1 MNPAPPVKG
10 PEAHSGVYTSLKA
23 LIRLEGQ
30 ATGFSFLP
38 RQPIHSLLAGRHAS
52 RLRGRGLNFEEI
64 RRYLP
69 GDDVR
74 NIDWKVTNRL
84 KKAHVRVYTEE
95 RDRSVLLLVDQRL
108 SMFFGSRRQLK
119 SVTAAEAAGL
129 SAWRVFNAKDRP
141 GAIVFD
147 DQDLRYVP
155 AQRSRA
161 NVMHIFGAVVEFNQR
176 LRVGA
181 GIRPNPAMLN
191 QVLKKAR
198 QIATHDWLVV
208 VISDFGGAD
217 DETTRLLTQLGQRN
231 DVVSLFVYDS
241 LEESLPDAG
250 RLVASDAELQVEVQ
264 TRNSRLRERHRAMFQ
279 DRFDHAARNLKKHGI
294 PVLPVHNAQ
303 PVAEQ
308 IRRLIG
314 NRIPP
319 P

>member
-1 MNPAPPVKG
+1 MSSESPVKG
-10 PEAHSGVYTSLKA
+10 PQAQDGVYTTLKD

-84 KKAHVRVYTEE
+84 KKPHVRVYTEE
-95 RDRSVLLLVDQRL
+95 RDRSVLLLVDQRM

-129 SAWRVFNAKDRP
+129 SAWRVFNVKDRP

-147 DQDLRYVP
+147 DRELRYVS

-161 NVMHIFGAVVEFNQR
+161 NVMQIFGALVQFNRR
-176 LRVGA
+176 LRVDA
-181 GIRPNPAMLN
+181 GIQPNPSMLN
-191 QVLKKAR
+191 QVLRKAR
-198 QIATHDWLVV
+198 QIATHDWLIAVV
-208 VISDFGGAD
+208 SDFGGAD
-217 DETTRLLTQLGQRN
+217 DETTRLLTQLGRRN
-231 DVVSLFVYDS
+231 DVISLFIYDS
-241 LEESLPDAG
+241 LEQSLPDIG

-264 TRNSRLRERHRAMFQ
+264 SQNAQLREKHHAMFQ
-279 DRFDHAARNLKKHGI
+279 DRLEHSTRSLKKQGI
-294 PVLPVHNAQ
+294 PVLPINNTQ

-308 IRRLIG
+308 IRRLMG
-314 NRIPP
+314 NLAPTA
-319 P
+319 

>member
-1 MNPAPPVKG
+1 MGSAPPVTNLQDG
-10 PEAHSGVYTSLKA
+10 PGVYTTLKA

-84 KKAHVRVYTEE
+84 KKTHVRVYTEE
-95 RDRSVLLLVDQRL
+95 RDRSVLLLVDQRM

-129 SAWRVFNAKDRP
+129 SAWRVFSTKDRP
-141 GAIVFD
+141 GAIVFND
-147 DQDLRYVP
+147 HEQRYVK

-161 NVMHIFGAVVEFNQR
+161 NVMQIFGAVVAFNQR
-176 LRVGA
+176 LKVDA
-181 GIRPNPAMLN
+181 GIQPNPGMLN
-191 QVLKKAR
+191 EVLRKAR
-198 QIATHDWLVV
+198 QIATHDWLIA
-208 VISDFGGAD
+208 VISDFGGSD
-217 DETTRLLTQLGQRN
+217 DETTRLMTQLGRRN
-231 DVVSLFVYDS
+231 DVISLFVYDG
-241 LEESLPDAG
+241 LEQTLPDVG
-250 RLVASDAELQVEVQ
+250 RLVASDAQLQVEVQ
-264 TRNSRLRERHRAMFQ
+264 SRNAKLRERHHALFQ
-279 DRFDHAARNLKKHGI
+279 DRFEHSARNLKKHGI
-294 PVLPVHNAQ
+294 PVLPIDNTQ

-314 NRIPP
+314 NLTPTV
-319 P
+319 

>member
-1 MNPAPPVKG
+1 MSSKSPVKG
-10 PEAHSGVYTSLKA
+10 PDGVYATLKD

-84 KKAHVRVYTEE
+84 KKPHVRVFTEE
-95 RDRSVLLLVDQRL
+95 RDRSVLLLVDQRM

-141 GAIVFD
+141 GAVVFD
-147 DQDLRYVP
+147 DRELRYVS

-161 NVMHIFGAVVEFNQR
+161 NVMQIFGAVVDFNQR
-176 LRVGA
+176 LKVDL
-181 GIRPNPAMLN
+181 GIQPNPGMLN
-191 QVLKKAR
+191 QVLRKAR

-217 DETTRLLTQLGQRN
+217 EETTRLLTQLGRRN
-231 DVVSLFVYDS
+231 DVISLFVYDK
-241 LEESLPDAG
+241 LEQSLPDVG
-250 RLVASDAELQVEVQ
+250 RLVASDAQLQVEVQ
-264 TRNSRLRERHRAMFQ
+264 SRNPKLRERHHAMFQ
-279 DRFDHAARNLKKHGI
+279 DRFDHSARNLKKHGI
-294 PVLPVHNAQ
+294 PVLPIEGT
-303 PVAEQ
+303 PSVAEQ

-314 NRIPP
+314 HSIPSA
-319 P
+319 